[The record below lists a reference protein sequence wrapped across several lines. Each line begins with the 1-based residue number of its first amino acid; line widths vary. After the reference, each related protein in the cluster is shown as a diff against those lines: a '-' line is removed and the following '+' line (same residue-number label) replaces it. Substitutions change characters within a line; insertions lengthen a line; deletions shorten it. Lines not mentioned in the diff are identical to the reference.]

1 MTMIMVSVVLNGLI
15 FFSGNVTAAT
25 YVSGNITSNTTWTV
39 ANSPYIIVDDVT
51 VDNGTI
57 LTINPGVTVKFD
69 GLYSLVVNG
78 TLYANGTAAKPI
90 IFTSNQSS
98 PAKGDWNRIRLH
110 GKNNTM
116 DFCEISYGHYPLY
129 IMGENS
135 NNTIFNCKVSNNTGD
150 GIYIKRS
157 SKNLIYN
164 TTVANSHSNGI
175 TLLESQYNTINNS
188 FFKLNKAFGIY
199 LRSSANNSITNSNSF
214 SNDGGGIEL
223 GLSSDNITMHNVRV
237 YLNDDT
243 GIDFNGN
250 GFNEVTD
257 SHVYNNTG
265 PGIDLGG
272 SSFDNLI
279 NNTEIDNNVGAGIEL
294 DNAKYVDIVGC
305 NIHDNQG
312 EAGIYADK
320 KVEHIN
326 ITNTKILNNIEDGIE
341 LYGGNW
347 VNITNSNITSNLFNG
362 INLNGSKLQ
371 ENCWIQN
378 CTISNNGLNGIYF
391 YATSDYMDNY
401 VQGNNITS
409 NEIYSNSQNGI
420 FLKAFSTRYNYK
432 TQYVQHNI
440 ICYNTIYSN
449 INNGIILETKALTYH
464 TYNSIILNNSIF
476 NNTIFSNNQN
486 GIILNC
492 LSDDRSSYISH
503 NNILRN
509 KIFSNKENGI
519 YFVTGPSSYYDYDR
533 SYIQYNDIN
542 NNTIYLNTKNGIYFD
557 STNQCDYD
565 VYFQKNIIHNNSI
578 YSNGENGIYFYAY
591 SRDYSHTLSNK
602 IYSNLIS
609 SNNQNG
615 IYLHSHSFYHLDFQ
629 FNSIYSNVIHSN
641 NNGIEFFINAY
652 ISHLNSPIWYAGY
665 FENNKIILNDIYSN
679 DLNGIYFNYRSRNGF
694 FYNQYNELYSN
705 NIYNNVKGSG
715 IYAEIDNCNIS
726 SWQKSVYINNTIN
739 YNSEG
744 IRLIKMKSQVVNL
757 NNISN
762 NLNNGITLDSS
773 SDNIFGYNKIR
784 NNNGNGVELT
794 AKSSYNKVRNNN
806 FTGNNQSAVAVNYNS
821 NNNIISRNAIF
832 DHPILGINVSGA
844 TKNYIHHNNLV
855 NNTKHAYDSTTQ
867 LNDWDDS
874 VEGNWWD
881 DYKGFDANNDGIG
894 DIPYDV
900 PGGGSKDWYP
910 IMKPANIVAP
920 IVEDP
925 SPPDGAIGVSVTP
938 TISLS
943 FSNKMNKSATQA
955 AISMSGGIALKNF
968 NWTNGDMTVSF
979 QPAVTLSSSTKYTIT
994 VSLEAKDIL
1003 ENYLANIVQISFTT
1017 ADTIPPKIYSTSP
1030 YYGETKV
1037 LLDSK
1042 IVVTF
1047 DEPMNIS
1054 SISYYCSPDPGG
1066 WSINWSNGNRVASF
1080 SHNIFSSLTSYTFR
1094 ITGGKDAA
1102 GNYLT
1107 SGYVSNPWVFTT
1119 RDVIGPEITSTN
1131 PTNGTTGV
1139 LLNANIVVTF
1149 SERMNT
1155 SSVTFTIKPNPGGWS
1170 TYWSNGDRTVTY
1182 THNDFIGQTSYIFQ
1196 ITAAKDTSGNT
1207 LNPSVKNPWSF
1218 KTIDTTQPVI
1228 TATSPKDQT
1237 FGVHTDAEVKIT
1249 FSEEMN
1255 NATVSYVCNPNP
1267 GGWSV
1272 TWNQGNTE
1280 ATFSHNLFNQ
1290 NTNYTFRITTAK
1302 DQAGNYLAAGSIP
1315 NPFWFTTLDFDPP
1328 KIISAMPV
1336 NNSNFVELDAKI
1348 IIKFSERM
1356 DTPTIAYTCTPD
1368 PGGWSETWSADST
1381 RVTYS
1386 HNLFNSSTNYTFQ
1399 ITAAKDA
1406 SGNDFVKGSIP
1417 SLWIFTTKDAIA
1429 PKILSV
1435 TPIDGI
1441 TDVVL
1446 NANVVVTFSE
1456 TMVRSTVTFT
1466 CTPNPSGWTVV
1477 WTNDDSVATFM
1488 HDPFERFTSYTFQI
1502 TAGKDLAG
1510 NELVAGAV
1518 ANPWTFRTI
1527 QNTPPIILSAP
1538 IKTATEEVEY
1548 LYDVE
1553 AFDINNDD
1561 LTYTL
1566 TTQPSGLLINSTS
1579 GQIQWTPTNEQVGMN
1594 NVIILVSD
1602 GMGGFDTQEFNIT
1615 VENTN
1620 DLPVITSNPILSA
1633 TQNSLYTYQLE
1644 VVEVDVGDIIT
1655 YTIQTGPTGMTI
1667 DGSTGI
1673 LSWTPTNDQVGINS
1687 VILLVDDGA
1696 GGTDSQGFT
1705 IMVADVND
1713 RPVINSKPVMTATE
1727 ELDYYYDVE
1736 AYDID
1741 DGDGLSYSL
1750 STSPSGMVIDTSTGI
1765 ITWTPTN
1772 EHVGSAFVTV
1782 KVQDRYD
1789 GLTTQAFNIS
1799 VANVNDPPAI
1809 LSDPLLGAREDLV
1822 YIYEVKAEDIDPTND
1837 LLAYSLKV
1845 SPNGMEID
1853 QNTGIITWLPT
1864 NDQVGLN
1871 DVVVHV
1877 YDGNGGGTAQ
1887 VFVVTVKNDNDLPI
1901 ITSEPVTTAIED
1913 KQYIYHVKADDVDTD
1928 EVLTYYL
1935 EDNPDG
1941 MEIESNSGKITWTP
1955 TNDQVGENRVSVLV
1969 LDRRGDSAVQEFTI
1983 EVKNVN
1989 DQPEIASKA
1998 ITSLELGT
2006 NYFYDVD
2013 SIDIDRP
2020 EDELVYTL
2028 IKYPI
2033 GMEIN
2038 QETGEIVWTP
2048 TKEQLGSS
2056 EVTVQVSDGN
2066 GNDGKD
2072 SQTFVINVYQT
2083 EPVETDTEVKEGVSE
2098 TTIYSVIGFIIILV
2112 IILLVLMAFYFRKRK

>member
-1 MTMIMVSVVLNGLI
+1 MVSVAFSGLM

-25 YVSGNITSNTTWTV
+25 YISGSITTNTTWTV
-39 ANSPYIIVDDVT
+39 ANSPYIIVDDVL
-51 VDNGTI
+51 VDNGTT
-57 LTINPGVTVKFD
+57 LTIDPGVTVKFD
-69 GLYSLVVNG
+69 GLYSIVING
-78 TLYANGTAAKPI
+78 TLKATGTAVKPI

-129 IMGENS
+129 IMGEDS
-135 NNTIFNCKVSNNTGD
+135 NNTIFNCRVSNNTGD

-157 SKNLIYN
+157 SKNLIHN
-164 TTVANSHSNGI
+164 TTVTNSFSNGI

-188 FFKLNKAFGIY
+188 YFSSNKAFGIY
-199 LRSSANNSITNSNSF
+199 LRSSANNSIINTNTY

-223 GLSSDNITMHNVRV
+223 GLSSDNITMHNVNV
-237 YLNDDT
+237 YQNDDT

-257 SHVYNNTG
+257 SHINDNTG
-265 PGIDLGG
+265 PGVDLGG

-312 EAGIYADK
+312 EAGIYSDK
-320 KVEHIN
+320 TVRHIN
-326 ITNTKILNNIEDGIE
+326 VTNTKILNNKEDGIE
-341 LYGGNW
+341 VFGGYKLN
-347 VNITNSNITSNLFNG
+347 VTNSNISGNLFDG
-362 INLNGSKLQ
+362 IKINGSKII
-371 ENCWIQN
+371 ENCYIFN
-378 CTISNNGLNGIYF
+378 CSISNNGYNGIHF
-391 YATSDYMDNY
+391 YSISDYY
-401 VQGNNITS
+401 KVLIQNNNMSS
-409 NEIYSNSQNGI
+409 NEIYSNHNNGIYFQAVTYYYNHQDPYIQNNDFCNNRIYSNKMNGIYLNIYDMIYYGSYSKMQYNKLENNIIYKNIENGI
-420 FLKAFSTRYNYK
+420 FIKVYSYDDPVFVEN
-432 TQYVQHNI
+432 NI
-440 ICYNTIYSN
+440 IN
-449 INNGIILETKALTYH
+449 
-464 TYNSIILNNSIF
+464 
-476 NNTIFSNNQN
+476 NNTIFLNNHNGLKLFGDPEWYGFYFQN
-486 GIILNC
+486 
-492 LSDDRSSYISH
+492 
-503 NNILRN
+503 N
-509 KIFSNKENGI
+509 K
-519 YFVTGPSSYYDYDR
+519 
-533 SYIQYNDIN
+533 IN
-542 NNTIYLNTKNGIYFD
+542 NNTIYLNKFDGIFLL
-557 STNQCDYD
+557 SGDYTRS
-565 VYFQKNIIHNNSI
+565 YIRYNEINNNSI
-578 YSNGENGIYFYAY
+578 YLNSDNGIHFQTDMRHHYNIYFEFNRINFNMIYSNNNNGIY
-591 SRDYSHTLSNK
+591 
-602 IYSNLIS
+602 IYSYTRGDYIMVGN
-609 SNNQNG
+609 
-615 IYLHSHSFYHLDFQ
+615 
-629 FNSIYSNVIHSN
+629 NSIISNIIHSN
-641 NNGIEFFINAY
+641 NLDGINFFINNRNSDTRNY
-652 ISHLNSPIWYAGY
+652 IWDAAFYE
-665 FENNKIILNDIYSN
+665 FNKINYNIIHSN
-679 DLNGIYFNYRSRNGF
+679 QYNGISMNFRSRNGL
-694 FYNQYNELYSN
+694 FYNQYNEYYSN
-705 NIYNNVKGSG
+705 IIFNNTKGSG
-715 IYAEIDNCNIS
+715 IYAELDNCNVTN
-726 SWQKSVYINNTIN
+726 WQKSVIINNTLN
-739 YNSEG
+739 YNSIG
-744 IRLIKMKSQVVNL
+744 IQFIKMRSQIANL

-762 NLNNGITLDSS
+762 NSNNGIFLDSS
-773 SDNIFGYNKIR
+773 TDNIFGYNRIW
-784 NNNGNGVELT
+784 NNYMNGVELT
-794 AKSSYNKVRNNN
+794 TGSTYNKVRNNN
-806 FTGNNQSAVAVNYNS
+806 FTGNKNGAVAVNYNS

-832 DHPILGINVSGA
+832 DHPTLGINVSGA
-844 TKNYIHHNNLV
+844 TKNYIHHNNFV
-855 NNTKHAYDSTTQ
+855 NNTKNAYDSTTQ

-925 SPPDGAIGVSVTP
+925 SPTDGAVGVSVTP

-955 AISMSGGIALKNF
+955 AISMSGGISLKNF

-979 QPAVTLSSSTKYTIT
+979 QPAVKLSSSTKYTIT

-1017 ADTIPPKIYSTSP
+1017 ADTIAPKIYSTSP

-1054 SISYYCSPDPGG
+1054 SITYYCSPDPGG
-1066 WSINWSNGNRVASF
+1066 WSVNWSNGNTVASI

-1094 ITGGKDAA
+1094 ITGGKDVA

-1272 TWNQGNTE
+1272 NWNKGNTE

-1290 NTNYTFRITTAK
+1290 NTNYTFRITTAQ
-1302 DQAGNYLAAGSIP
+1302 DLAGNYLAAGSVP

-1336 NNSNFVELDAKI
+1336 NNSNYVELDAKVI
-1348 IIKFSERM
+1348 VKFNERM
-1356 DTPTIAYTCTPD
+1356 DTASVAYTCTPD
-1368 PGGWSETWSADST
+1368 PGGWSEAWSADST

-1406 SGNDFVKGSIP
+1406 SGNDFIKGNIP
-1417 SLWIFTTKDAIA
+1417 HLWKFTTKDAVA
-1429 PKILSV
+1429 PKIASV
-1435 TPIDGI
+1435 TPIDSI

-1456 TMVRSTVTFT
+1456 TMVKSTVTFT

-1477 WTNDDSVATFM
+1477 WSNDDSVATFM

-1502 TAGKDLAG
+1502 TNGKDLAG
-1510 NELVAGAV
+1510 NELTAGNV
-1518 ANPWTFRTI
+1518 PNPWTFRTI
-1527 QNTPPIILSAP
+1527 QNTAPIILSSP
-1538 IKTATEEVEY
+1538 VKTATEEVEY

-1553 AFDINNDD
+1553 AYDVNNDE

-1579 GQIQWTPTNEQVGMN
+1579 GQIQWIPTNDQVGIN
-1594 NVIILVSD
+1594 NVIVMVSD
-1602 GMGGFDTQEFNIT
+1602 GMGGFDIQDFNIT

-1620 DLPVITSNPILSA
+1620 DLPVIISSPILSA

-1644 VVEVDVGDIIT
+1644 VVEIDLGDIIT
-1655 YTIQTGPTGMTI
+1655 FTLQTAPDGMTI
-1667 DGSTGI
+1667 DTNTGI

-1687 VILLVDDGA
+1687 VILEVDDGA
-1696 GGTDSQGFT
+1696 GGTDLQGFT
-1705 IMVADVND
+1705 IMVANVND
-1713 RPVINSKPVMTATE
+1713 RPIISSKPAMTATE
-1727 ELDYYYDVE
+1727 ETDYYYDVE
-1736 AYDID
+1736 AHDID
-1741 DGDGLSYSL
+1741 DGDGLSYLL

-1772 EHVGSAFVTV
+1772 EQVGSNFITV
-1782 KVQDRYD
+1782 KVQDRND
-1789 GLTTQAFNIS
+1789 GVSTQAFNIS
-1799 VANVNDPPAI
+1799 VVNVNDPPVI
-1809 LSDPLLGAREDLV
+1809 LSDPLLGAREDSV

-1837 LLAYSLKV
+1837 LMVYSLKV

-1877 YDGNGGGTAQ
+1877 DDGHGGGTAQ
-1887 VFVVTVKNDNDLPI
+1887 VYVITVKNNNDLPM

-1913 KQYIYHVKADDVDTD
+1913 KRYIYQVKADDVDTD

-1935 EDNPDG
+1935 DENPEG

-1955 TNDQVGENRVSVLV
+1955 TNDQVGDNRVSILV

-1983 EVKNVN
+1983 AVENVN
-1989 DQPEIASKA
+1989 DQPEITTKP

-2006 NYFYDVD
+2006 NYIYDVD
-2013 SIDIDRP
+2013 TIDIDRP
-2020 EDELVYTL
+2020 EDFLVYTL
-2028 IKYPI
+2028 VKYPV
-2033 GMEIN
+2033 GMMIDR
-2038 QETGEIVWTP
+2038 ETGEITWTP

-2066 GNDGKD
+2066 VNNGKD
-2072 SQTFVINVYQT
+2072 SQTFVVNVYQT
-2083 EPVETDTEVKEGVSE
+2083 EPVETDETDKEGISE
-2098 TTIYSVIGFIIILV
+2098 NTIYSILGFIIILIV
-2112 IILLVLMAFYFRKRK
+2112 ILLVLMSFYFKKRK